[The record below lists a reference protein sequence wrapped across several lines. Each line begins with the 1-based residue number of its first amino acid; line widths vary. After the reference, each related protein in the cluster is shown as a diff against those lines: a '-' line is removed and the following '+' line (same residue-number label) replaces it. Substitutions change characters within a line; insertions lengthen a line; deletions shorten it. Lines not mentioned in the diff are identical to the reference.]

1 MLGDDP
7 ADVAEGMRVATMLGL
22 DAPLKAVEEAVSDG
36 RSLAGPR
43 VAVLGY
49 CFGGTLAWFSTTR
62 LNPTAAVCYYGGR
75 IVQHASE
82 VPRRAV
88 MMHFGDRDA
97 HIPSSKIETIQRFH
111 PDLPLFLYNAG
122 HGFNCDQRADFQPEA
137 ASLARRRTIEF
148 LHTHLSAR

>member
-1 MLGDDP
+1 MLGYDP
-7 ADVAEGMRVATMLGL
+7 ADVAEGMRVATKLGL
-22 DAPLKAVEEAVSDG
+22 DAASKDVEAAVSDG
-36 RSLAGPR
+36 RSLAGPK

-49 CFGGTLAWFSTTR
+49 CFGGTLAWLSATR
-62 LNPTAAVCYYGGR
+62 LNPTAAVYYYGGR

-82 VPRRAV
+82 VPRCAV
-88 MMHFGDRDA
+88 MMHFGD
-97 HIPSSKIETIQRFH
+97 ISSHSIFTIETIRRFH

-122 HGFNCDQRADFQPEA
+122 HGFNCDQPSNFQPEA

>member
-22 DAPLKAVEEAVSDG
+22 DAALKAVEAAVSDG

-97 HIPSSKIETIQRFH
+97 HIPSQKSKRSSVSTLICRSSSTMPDTDSIVISGPTFSQKQRV
-111 PDLPLFLYNAG
+111 
-122 HGFNCDQRADFQPEA
+122 
-137 ASLARRRTIEF
+137 
-148 LHTHLSAR
+148 